1 MKAMFYVWCVCAAIS
16 LVASF
21 FNYGHVLFSL
31 VPSVCMAFATY
42 PDTKEEED

>member
-16 LVASF
+16 LVVSF
-21 FNYGHVLFSL
+21 FNYGHILFSC